1 MQLVSSKCMPVLLYG
16 LDACPLNK
24 AAVNSLDFVI
34 NRFFMKLF
42 KSNNIDI
49 VRKCQKEFAFSLPS
63 VLLAHR
69 SEHFLVK
76 YKDCDNAFC
85 KLLLF

>member
-1 MQLVSSKCMPVLLYG
+1 MALQMQ
-16 LDACPLNK
+16 CPSALRFTR
-24 AAVNSLDFVI
+24 AI

-49 VRKCQKEFAFSLPS
+49 VRKCQEEFAFSLPS

-69 SEHFLVK
+69 SELFLAK
-76 YKDCDNAFC
+76 YKHCDNAFC
-85 KLLLF
+85 

>member
-49 VRKCQKEFAFSLPS
+49 VRKCQEEFAFLLPS

-69 SEHFLVK
+69 SEHF
-76 YKDCDNAFC
+76 
-85 KLLLF
+85 